1 MARRRRIPQDIRDK
15 LLVDAMHRCCLCPQH
30 EDVTDLHHIIPISED
45 GPNTEE
51 NLIVVCP
58 NCHRK
63 IHSIRT
69 RYPPRQLRM
78 YKERW
83 VGLCALGL
91 TLEERLMLAL
101 AIDHESPLDAALRAA
116 RLETFSRDTDGNVR
130 IGDIILNPTQVS
142 ALSHLLAD
150 LPDDTSDETRHQLA
164 AATGMTSEDVVPP
177 ADFAARAQEYARRQQ
192 AQRGD
197 LARAEEEESVYI
209 SLQLRF
215 SRSTRAPQD
224 DLFRKLEEPTFD
236 DIQAAVDAPAPR
248 SDPPAPAPAMVL
260 LGEPG
265 SGKSTSLRHLALA
278 KYRDVLSD
286 PPSAHLPLFVNLGD
300 HASGSPADFLAEQ
313 WRQGYKSGD
322 LPAIMQ
328 AGRLWLLVDGLN
340 EMPSADERDYEAR
353 VRVWRRFFKNE
364 FPPGN
369 RALVACRVA
378 DYGTGLDLPRLH
390 VEPMDDGRIA
400 DFVAAR
406 FQKTPDRGGHL
417 LAELQA
423 DRRARGVEHGLYG
436 LARNPF
442 WLVMLADVYL
452 ECDQL
457 PRNRAALVQDFVD
470 RWLVYEADRQPERL
484 LTGPERAALQLALDK
499 LAFASLNRGQN
510 APQPQEWVLKQ
521 LPEQV
526 ELSGLRVAM
535 LPEIALR
542 LAESASLLECR
553 GRAEAR
559 NVRFYHQLLLEYFAG
574 RELLRRFQ
582 NQEAHPRQGR
592 EIPISA
598 GQTDIYVLYE
608 TGLLQL
614 LDRLGRE
621 HPQYAEVLVY
631 QQRLSE
637 NLTQSRQYGNT
648 DSRKAERA
656 EIIGHLNK
664 IALATLGL
672 SFDELCHLSA
682 SPEEEE
688 LPQRLHVLWRIP
700 WAEKWEFV
708 ESEWDPL
715 APPPTTGWEEA
726 TALAAA
732 RAALAALEM
741 GGDGDWSQLTL
752 AVLPHN
758 PPLAARCLL
767 EAGVSPLPEGA
778 RDNIT
783 DHLLAVLEDPAVTAG
798 LDPRQ
803 RISLRIACGQALG
816 HLGDPRILSGERHTP
831 DDVRYIPPQW
841 SHVIRAGSFLM
852 GSRRDDPDAYQDEY
866 SPATNFEPHSVDIL
880 YDYVVGLYPVTN
892 AEYACFIQD
901 GGYQEEDC
909 WETENARAW
918 LRGALDLSGPWLK
931 RWRQIAGWV
940 REGQVDPDEWLAQRR
955 ISPDEAET
963 WKWAGAASD
972 EELEAAVRQA
982 SGAAGSGQRPTQPRF
997 WDDARYNNPSQPVV
1011 GVCWFEAMA
1020 YCAWLTEQ
1028 FRVSSSEF
1036 GVLSFGLPA
1045 DALSRL
1051 GTQNSKL
1058 ETLRVRLPSEA
1069 EWEKA
1074 ARWDGAAARRYPWGD
1089 GWDEGRANALE
1100 GRVLTT
1106 SPVGIYPEGASPYG
1120 ALDVAGNVWEWTR
1133 SRWGAEVER
1142 PDFGYPY
1149 RLDDGREDEGAT
1161 DLRVVRG
1168 GSWDSEARHARAAFR
1183 YRDLPGDRSGNLGF
1197 RLVLQL
1203 S

>member
-1 MARRRRIPQDIRDK
+1 MAPRRRIPQDIRDK

-30 EDVTDLHHIIPISED
+30 EDVTDLHHIIAISED

-58 NCHRK
+58 NCHRR
-63 IHSIRT
+63 IHSIRS

-101 AIDHESPLDAALRAA
+101 AVDHESPLDAALRAA

-142 ALSHLLAD
+142 ALSRLLAD
-150 LPDDTSDETRHQLA
+150 LPDDTPAETRHKLA

-197 LARAEEEESVYI
+197 LTRAEEEESVYI
-209 SLQLRF
+209 PLQLRF

-224 DLFRKLEEPTFD
+224 DLFRKLDEPTFD
-236 DIQAAVDAPAPR
+236 DIQDAVDAPAPR

-265 SGKSTSLRHLALA
+265 SGKSTSLRHLALI
-278 KYRDVLSD
+278 KYRAVLSD
-286 PPSAHLPLFVNLGD
+286 PSSAHLPLFVNLGD
-300 HASGSPADFLAEQ
+300 HASGSPVEFLAEQ
-313 WRQGYKSGD
+313 WRQGYESGD
-322 LPAIMQ
+322 LAEVMRD
-328 AGRLWLLVDGLN
+328 GHLWLLVDGLN
-340 EMPSADERDYEAR
+340 EMPAADERAYEAR
-353 VRVWRRFFKNE
+353 IQAWRRFFKDE
-364 FPPGN
+364 FQPGN

-378 DYGTGLDLPRLH
+378 DYGTGLHLPRLH
-390 VEPMDDGRIA
+390 VEPMDDTRIA

-406 FQKTPDRGGHL
+406 FEKSSDRGERL
-417 LAELQA
+417 LADLQA
-423 DRRARGVEHGLYG
+423 DRQARGAEHGLYG

-470 RWLVYEADRQPERL
+470 RWLVHEADRQPERL
-484 LTGPERAALQLALDK
+484 LTERERAALQLALDA
-499 LAFASLNRGQN
+499 LAFASLSRGQN
-510 APQPQEWVLKQ
+510 TPQPQEWVLKQ

-535 LPEIALR
+535 APETALR
-542 LAESASLLECR
+542 LAEAASLLECR
-553 GRAEAR
+553 GRTEAR
-559 NVRFYHQLLLEYFAG
+559 SVRFYHQLLLEYFAG

-582 NQEAHPRQGR
+582 SQETHPRRGL
-592 EIPISA
+592 EVPVGSD
-598 GQTDIYVLYE
+598 QTDIYIIYE
-608 TGLLQL
+608 TGLRQL
-614 LDRLGRE
+614 LNQVGRE
-621 HPQYAEVLVY
+621 HPDHAEALIY

-637 NLTQSRQYGNT
+637 NIAQSRRYGNT
-648 DSRKAERA
+648 DTRKAERA

-664 IALATLGL
+664 FALATLGL
-672 SFDELCHLSA
+672 SFDELCHLSV
-682 SPEEEE
+682 SPEQEAR
-688 LPQRLHVLWRIP
+688 PGRLHSLWHIP

-726 TALAAA
+726 TALAAG
-732 RAALAALEM
+732 RAALIDPEM
-741 GGDGDWSQLTL
+741 DGDSSWPQLTL

-767 EAGVSPLPEGA
+767 EAGVSPLPEA
-778 RDNIT
+778 AHNDIT
-783 DHLLAVLEDPAVTAG
+783 HHLRAVLEDPAVTAG

-803 RISLRIACGQALG
+803 RTSLRIACGKALG
-816 HLGDPRILSGERHTP
+816 HLGDPRMLSGERHTP
-831 DDVRYIPPQW
+831 GDVRYILPQW
-841 SHVIRAGSFLM
+841 SQVIRAGSFLM

-866 SPATNFEPHSVDIL
+866 SPATAFEPHPVEL
-880 YDYVVGLYPVTN
+880 PYDYMTGRYPVTN
-892 AEYACFIQD
+892 AEYACFVQD
-901 GGYQEEDC
+901 GGYQKEDY
-909 WETENARAW
+909 WGTENARAW
-918 LRGALDLSGPWLK
+918 LRGELDLAEPAVK
-931 RWRQIAGWV
+931 YWRLIAARVQAG
-940 REGQVDPDEWLAQRR
+940 ELDPDEWLAQRR
-955 ISPDEAET
+955 IGPDEAEA
-963 WKWAGAASD
+963 WKWAATASD
-972 EELEAAVRQA
+972 DELEAAVRQA
-982 SGAAGSGQRPTQPRF
+982 SGVAGTDQQPTQPHF

-1020 YCAWLTEQ
+1020 YCAWLTQ
-1028 FRVSSSEF
+1028 QLRASSYELR
-1036 GVLSFGLPA
+1036 GWI
-1045 DALSRL
+1045 DRKL
-1051 GTQNSKL
+1051 GTQDSKL
-1058 ETLRVRLPSEA
+1058 ETLKVRLPSEA

-1089 GWDEGRANALE
+1089 DWYQSRANTLE

-1106 SPVGIYPEGASPYG
+1106 SPVGIYPEGASPCG
-1120 ALDVAGNVWEWTR
+1120 ALDVAGNVWEWTA
-1133 SRWGAEVER
+1133 SRWGVEVER

-1149 RLDDGREDEGAT
+1149 RPDDGREDEEST
-1161 DLRVVRG
+1161 DLRVIRG
-1168 GSWDSEARHARAAFR
+1168 GSWGYEALLARAAYR
-1183 YRDLPGDRSGNLGF
+1183 YWYYPDNRFDILGF

>member
-1 MARRRRIPQDIRDK
+1 MGVIMSEPFDIDADQLGAVGPGATAHFHGFTSDEVIKLIQTLIDALQTAPLETMAR
-15 LLVDAMHRCCLCPQH
+15 DA
-30 EDVTDLHHIIPISED
+30 
-45 GPNTEE
+45 
-51 NLIVVCP
+51 
-58 NCHRK
+58 
-63 IHSIRT
+63 
-69 RYPPRQLRM
+69 
-78 YKERW
+78 
-83 VGLCALGL
+83 
-91 TLEERLMLAL
+91 
-101 AIDHESPLDAALRAA
+101 
-116 RLETFSRDTDGNVR
+116 DGNVHV
-130 IGDIILNPTQVS
+130 GDTSVS
-142 ALSHLLAD
+142 AGQAEELRNLQVN
-150 LPDDTSDETRHQLA
+150 LPEETQEDARHQLA
-164 AATGMTSEDVVPP
+164 AAIAMTSRDVVPP

-192 AQRGD
+192 TQRGD

-209 SLQLRF
+209 PLQLRF

-248 SDPPAPAPAMVL
+248 SDPPLPAPAMVL

-265 SGKSTSLRHLALA
+265 SGKSTSLHHLALA

-313 WRQGYKSGD
+313 WRQGYKADD

-328 AGRLWLLVDGLN
+328 AGRLWLLADGLN

-353 VRVWRRFFKNE
+353 VQAWRRFFKDE

-406 FQKTPDRGGHL
+406 FQKTPDRGEHL

-423 DRRARGVEHGLYG
+423 DRQVRGVEHGLYG

-484 LTGPERAALQLALDK
+484 LTERERAALQLALDT

-510 APQPQEWVLKQ
+510 TPQPQEWVLKQ

-526 ELSGLRVAM
+526 ELSGLRVVM
-535 LPEIALR
+535 PPETALR
-542 LAESASLLECR
+542 LAEAASLLECR

-598 GQTDIYVLYE
+598 GQIDIYVLYE

-637 NLTQSRQYGNT
+637 NLTQSRRYGNT
-648 DSRKAERA
+648 DTRKAERA
-656 EIIGHLNK
+656 EIIGHLNE

-682 SPEEEE
+682 PPEEEE
-688 LPQRLHVLWRIP
+688 LPQHLHALWRTP

-732 RAALAALEM
+732 RAALIDLER
-741 GGDGDWSQLTL
+741 GGDGDWPQLTL

-758 PPLAARCLL
+758 PLLAARCLL
-767 EAGVSPLPEGA
+767 EAGVSPLPEGV
-778 RDNIT
+778 RDGIT
-783 DHLLAVLEDPAVTAG
+783 DHLLAVPEDPAVTAG

-803 RISLRIACGQALG
+803 RTSLRIACGQTLG

-831 DDVRYIPPQW
+831 DGVRYILPQW
-841 SHVIRAGSFLM
+841 SQVIRAGSFLM
-852 GSRRDDPDAYQDEY
+852 GSRRDDPDADQDEY
-866 SPATNFEPHSVDIL
+866 SLVTDFEPRPVDLL

-901 GGYQEEDC
+901 GGYQEEDY

-918 LRGALDLSGPWLK
+918 LRGELDLSGPWVK

-940 REGQVDPDEWLAQRR
+940 REGQLDPDELLAQRR
-955 ISPDEAET
+955 ISPDTA
-963 WKWAGAASD
+963 KD
-972 EELEAAVRQA
+972 
-982 SGAAGSGQRPTQPRF
+982 
-997 WDDARYNNPSQPVV
+997 
-1011 GVCWFEAMA
+1011 
-1020 YCAWLTEQ
+1020 
-1028 FRVSSSEF
+1028 
-1036 GVLSFGLPA
+1036 
-1045 DALSRL
+1045 
-1051 GTQNSKL
+1051 
-1058 ETLRVRLPSEA
+1058 
-1069 EWEKA
+1069 
-1074 ARWDGAAARRYPWGD
+1074 
-1089 GWDEGRANALE
+1089 
-1100 GRVLTT
+1100 
-1106 SPVGIYPEGASPYG
+1106 
-1120 ALDVAGNVWEWTR
+1120 
-1133 SRWGAEVER
+1133 
-1142 PDFGYPY
+1142 
-1149 RLDDGREDEGAT
+1149 
-1161 DLRVVRG
+1161 
-1168 GSWDSEARHARAAFR
+1168 
-1183 YRDLPGDRSGNLGF
+1183 
-1197 RLVLQL
+1197 
-1203 S
+1203 